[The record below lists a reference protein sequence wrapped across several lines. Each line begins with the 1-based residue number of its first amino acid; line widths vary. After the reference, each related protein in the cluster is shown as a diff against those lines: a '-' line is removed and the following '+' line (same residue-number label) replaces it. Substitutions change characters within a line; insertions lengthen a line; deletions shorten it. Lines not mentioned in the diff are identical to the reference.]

1 MQIFCNSLKIKRFE
15 RFFILFCWFM
25 FFREGVY
32 FFFSFLG
39 EERFGMD
46 VITNKNYWTP
56 KKMFLEIHM
65 TLLTLDRFNVLY
77 NEDI

>member
-1 MQIFCNSLKIKRFE
+1 
-15 RFFILFCWFM
+15 M
-25 FFREGVY
+25 FFREGVD
-32 FFFSFLG
+32 FFFTFWG

-46 VITNKNYWTP
+46 VITNTNYWTP
-56 KKMFLEIHM
+56 KKMFLDIHM